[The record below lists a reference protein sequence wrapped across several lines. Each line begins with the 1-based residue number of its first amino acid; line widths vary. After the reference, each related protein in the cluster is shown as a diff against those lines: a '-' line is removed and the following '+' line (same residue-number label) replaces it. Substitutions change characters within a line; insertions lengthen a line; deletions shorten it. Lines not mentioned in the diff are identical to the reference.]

1 MRGTGIGGKP
11 FTIHGEYRT
20 IEPPRA
26 IEFTWVA
33 DWDDTGMSIVR
44 FDVIEQNGA
53 TTVRL
58 THSGLATESSRE
70 RYQGWPWLL
79 TLLQAYVQ
87 KQATNT

>member
-33 DWDDTGMSIVR
+33 DWDDTGTSIVR
-44 FDVIEQNGA
+44 FDVIQKTARQLSGS
-53 TTVRL
+53 L
-58 THSGLATESSRE
+58 TQDSGRKVLASGTKAGR
-70 RYQGWPWLL
+70 GC
-79 TLLQAYVQ
+79 
-87 KQATNT
+87 